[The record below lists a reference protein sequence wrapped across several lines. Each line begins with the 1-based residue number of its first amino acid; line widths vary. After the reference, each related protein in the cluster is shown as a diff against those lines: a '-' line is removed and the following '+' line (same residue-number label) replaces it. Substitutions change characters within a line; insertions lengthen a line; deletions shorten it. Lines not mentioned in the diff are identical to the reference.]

1 MSRNVRF
8 NETRGSSEVFMY
20 SKTNE
25 QNCIIPNVNKI
36 QNDECCSGISYQLDN
51 LNISLVPMP
60 EESTES
66 LPRRSTRITRPQGG
80 CVNTVNVYEPNF
92 L

>member
-36 QNDECCSGISYQLDN
+36 
-51 LNISLVPMP
+51 
-60 EESTES
+60 
-66 LPRRSTRITRPQGG
+66 
-80 CVNTVNVYEPNF
+80 
-92 L
+92 